1 MNEKLFDYIAVC
13 PTAFHTCAHSADML
27 RESGYTELCEAQRW
41 EIVPGGKYFVT
52 RNGSSLI
59 AFRVPAGEIAGFM
72 MTAAHGDSPAFKI
85 KENAELPDGNYL
97 RLSVEKYGGMLCAPW
112 LDRPLSVAG
121 RVLVSEG
128 DKLSV
133 KLVDLKDP
141 CAIIPNVAKTAIDE
155 KTEVKA
161 LEAGADEYIF
171 SPCDP
176 AIVKKRVHNLVE
188 KYILEREKIRAQ
200 LEKEQEMG
208 RAKEL
213 FLARM
218 SHELRTPINGILGIS
233 QLAHYKDA
241 EVREDFKKIRYQ
253 AEYLW
258 ELVNDVLDMAAIDNG
273 KMTIRHVAFS
283 LNEVV
288 SEVSGLFY
296 SQCRMKRI
304 YFYFR
309 VDNVTHE
316 YLIGDAIR
324 VKQVL
329 VNLLSNSFKFTEKG
343 GTIEVCMSELDVD
356 DSRTVL
362 HITVR
367 DTGCGISDKALEKI
381 WEPFEQEQHENGK
394 YYGGSGLGLPI
405 IKSIVEQMH
414 GTIDV
419 ASEYNVGSK
428 FIVDIPFEI
437 GKSIV
442 REKRKFRSLKVFL
455 VNNDE
460 IALHYMMSTLTR
472 LGIRYDSSTDGKEII
487 RILKEAYERGEG
499 YDICFVN
506 WQMLGGYGKKLVR
519 EMREIFDRDT
529 LKIVTSSYD
538 TEDYE
543 EEMRGA
549 GVDYILKKPVLQS
562 QVYSLISEICSVPE
576 AEKNKTED
584 YDFTGKRALLAEDNA
599 VNAEV
604 FQGFLK
610 AVNAE
615 VECADNGEAALSR
628 YQNMP
633 DYYYDMIFMDLNMPI
648 MDGYEAAKSIRGS
661 KKPDASDIPI
671 LAVTANAMAKDI
683 VKVHEAGM
691 NERIT
696 KPVQREL
703 LYQTMEKYI
712 L

>member
-1 MNEKLFDYIAVC
+1 MNRQLTMLIVDDMEVERISFAEIFKDEYQILEAENGKQAMEQLEQQKVHIVLLDLCMPVMDGFEVIREMKQQDKY
-13 PTAFHTCAHSADML
+13 AD
-27 RESGYTELCEAQRW
+27 
-41 EIVPGGKYFVT
+41 
-52 RNGSSLI
+52 
-59 AFRVPAGEIAGFM
+59 
-72 MTAAHGDSPAFKI
+72 
-85 KENAELPDGNYL
+85 
-97 RLSVEKYGGMLCAPW
+97 
-112 LDRPLSVAG
+112 
-121 RVLVSEG
+121 
-128 DKLSV
+128 
-133 KLVDLKDP
+133 
-141 CAIIPNVAKTAIDE
+141 IPIVAKTAIDE

-200 LEKEQEMG
+200 LEKEHEMG

-258 ELVNDVLDMAAIDNG
+258 ELVNDVLEMAAIDNG

-506 WQMLGGYGKKLVR
+506 WQMPGGYGKKLVR

-576 AEKNKTED
+576 D
-584 YDFTGKRALLAEDNA
+584 YDFSGKRALLAEDNA

>member
-1 MNEKLFDYIAVC
+1 MNRQLTMLIVD
-13 PTAFHTCAHSADML
+13 DMEVERISFAEIFKEEYQIL
-27 RESGYTELCEAQRW
+27 EAENGKQAMEQLEQQKVHIVLLDLCMPVMDGFEVIREMKRQ
-41 EIVPGGKYFVT
+41 
-52 RNGSSLI
+52 
-59 AFRVPAGEIAGFM
+59 
-72 MTAAHGDSPAFKI
+72 
-85 KENAELPDGNYL
+85 
-97 RLSVEKYGGMLCAPW
+97 EKYA
-112 LDRPLSVAG
+112 D
-121 RVLVSEG
+121 
-128 DKLSV
+128 
-133 KLVDLKDP
+133 
-141 CAIIPNVAKTAIDE
+141 IPIVAKTAIDE
-155 KTEVKA
+155 KTEVQA

-176 AIVKKRVHNLVE
+176 AIVKKRVRNLVE

-200 LEKEQEMG
+200 LEREQEMG
-208 RAKEL
+208 KAKEL

-218 SHELRTPINGILGIS
+218 SHELRTPINGILGIT

-241 EVREDFKKIRYQ
+241 EVQEDFKKIRYQ
-253 AEYLW
+253 AEYLR
-258 ELVNDVLDMAAIDNG
+258 ELVNDVLDMASIDNG

-304 YFYFR
+304 HFYFR

-316 YLIGDAIR
+316 YLMGDEVR

-343 GTIEVCMSELDVD
+343 GTIEVRMSEQDVD

-367 DTGCGISDKALEKI
+367 DTGCGISDKSLDKI
-381 WEPFEQEQHENGK
+381 WQPFEQEQHENGK

-405 IKSIVEQMH
+405 TKSIVEQMH
-414 GTIDV
+414 GTINV

-437 GKSIV
+437 GKSVV

-499 YDICFVN
+499 YDICFVY
-506 WQMLGGYGKKLVR
+506 WQMPGGYGKKLVR
-519 EMREIFDRDT
+519 EMRKIFDRDT

-538 TEDYE
+538 TEDCE

-549 GVDYILKKPVLQS
+549 GADYILKKPVLQS
-562 QVYSLISEICSVPE
+562 QVYSMISEICSVPE

-584 YDFTGKRALLAEDNA
+584 YDFSGKRALLAEDNA

-610 AVNAE
+610 AVHAE
-615 VECADNGEAALSR
+615 VECVDNGEAALSS

>member
-1 MNEKLFDYIAVC
+1 MNRQLTMLIVDDMEVERISFAEIFKDEYQILEAENGKQAMEQLEQQKVHIVLLDLCMPVMDGFEVIREMKQQDKY
-13 PTAFHTCAHSADML
+13 AD
-27 RESGYTELCEAQRW
+27 
-41 EIVPGGKYFVT
+41 
-52 RNGSSLI
+52 
-59 AFRVPAGEIAGFM
+59 
-72 MTAAHGDSPAFKI
+72 
-85 KENAELPDGNYL
+85 
-97 RLSVEKYGGMLCAPW
+97 
-112 LDRPLSVAG
+112 
-121 RVLVSEG
+121 
-128 DKLSV
+128 
-133 KLVDLKDP
+133 
-141 CAIIPNVAKTAIDE
+141 IPIVAKTAIDE

-288 SEVSGLFY
+288 SEVSSLFY

-405 IKSIVEQMH
+405 TKSIVEQMH

-506 WQMLGGYGKKLVR
+506 WQMPGGFGKKLVR

-529 LKIVTSSYD
+529 LKIVTSSYE

-562 QVYSLISEICSVPE
+562 QVYSMISEICSVPE

-584 YDFTGKRALLAEDNA
+584 YDFSGKRALLAEDN
-599 VNAEV
+599 
-604 FQGFLK
+604 

>member
-1 MNEKLFDYIAVC
+1 MNRQLTMLIVDDMEVERISFAEIFKDEYQILEAENGKQAMEQLEQQKVHIVLLDLCMPVMDGFEVIREMKQQDKY
-13 PTAFHTCAHSADML
+13 AD
-27 RESGYTELCEAQRW
+27 
-41 EIVPGGKYFVT
+41 
-52 RNGSSLI
+52 
-59 AFRVPAGEIAGFM
+59 
-72 MTAAHGDSPAFKI
+72 
-85 KENAELPDGNYL
+85 
-97 RLSVEKYGGMLCAPW
+97 
-112 LDRPLSVAG
+112 
-121 RVLVSEG
+121 
-128 DKLSV
+128 
-133 KLVDLKDP
+133 
-141 CAIIPNVAKTAIDE
+141 IPIVAKTAIDE

-405 IKSIVEQMH
+405 TKSIVEQMH

-506 WQMLGGYGKKLVR
+506 WQMPGEYGKKLVR

-584 YDFTGKRALLAEDNA
+584 YDFTGKRALLAEDN
-599 VNAEV
+599 
-604 FQGFLK
+604 

>member
-1 MNEKLFDYIAVC
+1 MNRQLTMLIVDDMEVERISFAEIFKDEYQILEAENGKQAMEQLEQQKVHIVLLDLCMPVMDGFEVIREMKQQDKY
-13 PTAFHTCAHSADML
+13 AD
-27 RESGYTELCEAQRW
+27 
-41 EIVPGGKYFVT
+41 
-52 RNGSSLI
+52 
-59 AFRVPAGEIAGFM
+59 
-72 MTAAHGDSPAFKI
+72 
-85 KENAELPDGNYL
+85 
-97 RLSVEKYGGMLCAPW
+97 
-112 LDRPLSVAG
+112 
-121 RVLVSEG
+121 
-128 DKLSV
+128 
-133 KLVDLKDP
+133 
-141 CAIIPNVAKTAIDE
+141 IPIVAKTAIDE

-506 WQMLGGYGKKLVR
+506 WQMPGGYGKKLVR

-633 DYYYDMIFMDLNMPI
+633 DYYYDMIFMD
-648 MDGYEAAKSIRGS
+648 AAKGQYINWLPDVMRLMKNGGGLISDNVLQEGDIIESHYLVERRNRTIYKRMREYLYELKHNPSLITSI
-661 KKPDASDIPI
+661 IP
-671 LAVTANAMAKDI
+671 LGDGVTVS
-683 VKVHEAGM
+683 VKQE
-691 NERIT
+691 
-696 KPVQREL
+696 
-703 LYQTMEKYI
+703 
-712 L
+712 

>member
-1 MNEKLFDYIAVC
+1 MNRQLTMLIVDDMEVERISFAEIFKDEYQILEAENGKQAMEQLEQQKVHIVLLDLCMPVMDGFEVIREMKQQDKY
-13 PTAFHTCAHSADML
+13 AD
-27 RESGYTELCEAQRW
+27 
-41 EIVPGGKYFVT
+41 
-52 RNGSSLI
+52 
-59 AFRVPAGEIAGFM
+59 
-72 MTAAHGDSPAFKI
+72 
-85 KENAELPDGNYL
+85 
-97 RLSVEKYGGMLCAPW
+97 
-112 LDRPLSVAG
+112 
-121 RVLVSEG
+121 
-128 DKLSV
+128 
-133 KLVDLKDP
+133 
-141 CAIIPNVAKTAIDE
+141 IPIVAKTAIDE

-405 IKSIVEQMH
+405 TKSIVEQMH

-472 LGIRYDSSTDGKEII
+472 LWIRYDSSTDGKEII

-506 WQMLGGYGKKLVR
+506 WQMPGGYGKKLVR

-562 QVYSLISEICSVPE
+562 QVYSMISERSAVCRRQRKI
-576 AEKNKTED
+576 
-584 YDFTGKRALLAEDNA
+584 KR
-599 VNAEV
+599 
-604 FQGFLK
+604 
-610 AVNAE
+610 
-615 VECADNGEAALSR
+615 R
-628 YQNMP
+628 T
-633 DYYYDMIFMDLNMPI
+633 MIFPESVHCWQRI
-648 MDGYEAAKSIRGS
+648 MQS
-661 KKPDASDIPI
+661 
-671 LAVTANAMAKDI
+671 T
-683 VKVHEAGM
+683 
-691 NERIT
+691 
-696 KPVQREL
+696 QRSFRDF
-703 LYQTMEKYI
+703 
-712 L
+712 

>member
-1 MNEKLFDYIAVC
+1 MNRQLTMLIVD
-13 PTAFHTCAHSADML
+13 DMEVERISFAEIFKEEYQIL
-27 RESGYTELCEAQRW
+27 EAENGKQAMEQLEQQKVHIVLLDLCMPVMDGFEVIREMKRQ
-41 EIVPGGKYFVT
+41 
-52 RNGSSLI
+52 
-59 AFRVPAGEIAGFM
+59 
-72 MTAAHGDSPAFKI
+72 
-85 KENAELPDGNYL
+85 
-97 RLSVEKYGGMLCAPW
+97 EKYA
-112 LDRPLSVAG
+112 D
-121 RVLVSEG
+121 
-128 DKLSV
+128 
-133 KLVDLKDP
+133 
-141 CAIIPNVAKTAIDE
+141 IPIVAKTAIDE
-155 KTEVKA
+155 KTEVQA

-176 AIVKKRVHNLVE
+176 AIVKKRVRNLVE

-200 LEKEQEMG
+200 LEREQEMG
-208 RAKEL
+208 KAKEL

-218 SHELRTPINGILGIS
+218 SHELRTPINGILGIT

-241 EVREDFKKIRYQ
+241 EVQEDFKKIRYQ
-253 AEYLW
+253 AEYLR
-258 ELVNDVLDMAAIDNG
+258 ELVNDVLDMASIDNE

-283 LNEVV
+283 LNDVV

-296 SQCRMKRI
+296 SQCRLKRI
-304 YFYFR
+304 HFYFR

-316 YLIGDAIR
+316 YLMGDEVR

-343 GTIEVCMSELDVD
+343 GTIEVRMSEQDVD

-367 DTGCGISDKALEKI
+367 DTGCGISDKSLDKI
-381 WEPFEQEQHENGK
+381 WQPFEQEQHENGK

-405 IKSIVEQMH
+405 TKSIVEQMH
-414 GTIDV
+414 GTINV

-437 GKSIV
+437 GKSVV

-499 YDICFVN
+499 YDICFVY
-506 WQMLGGYGKKLVR
+506 WQMQGGYGKKLVR
-519 EMREIFDRDT
+519 EMRKIFDRDT

-549 GVDYILKKPVLQS
+549 GADYILKKPVLQS
-562 QVYSLISEICSVPE
+562 QVYSMISEICSVPE
-576 AEKNKTED
+576 AEKNKTEN
-584 YDFTGKRALLAEDNA
+584 YDFSGKRALLAEDNA

-610 AVNAE
+610 AVHAE
-615 VECADNGEAALSR
+615 VECVDNGEAALSS

-648 MDGYEAAKSIRGS
+648 MDGYEAAKSIRDS

>member
-1 MNEKLFDYIAVC
+1 MNRQLTMLIVDDMEVERISFAEIFKDEYQILEAENGKQAMEQLEQQKVHIVLLDLCMPVMDGFEVIREMKQQDKY
-13 PTAFHTCAHSADML
+13 AD
-27 RESGYTELCEAQRW
+27 
-41 EIVPGGKYFVT
+41 
-52 RNGSSLI
+52 
-59 AFRVPAGEIAGFM
+59 
-72 MTAAHGDSPAFKI
+72 
-85 KENAELPDGNYL
+85 
-97 RLSVEKYGGMLCAPW
+97 
-112 LDRPLSVAG
+112 
-121 RVLVSEG
+121 
-128 DKLSV
+128 
-133 KLVDLKDP
+133 
-141 CAIIPNVAKTAIDE
+141 IPIVAKTAIDE

-506 WQMLGGYGKKLVR
+506 WQMPGGYGKKLVR

-615 VECADNGEAALSR
+615 VECADNGAFYALACIGRCRSR
-628 YQNMP
+628 S
-633 DYYYDMIFMDLNMPI
+633 LCL
-648 MDGYEAAKSIRGS
+648 RC
-661 KKPDASDIPI
+661 
-671 LAVTANAMAKDI
+671 
-683 VKVHEAGM
+683 
-691 NERIT
+691 
-696 KPVQREL
+696 
-703 LYQTMEKYI
+703 
-712 L
+712 

>member
-1 MNEKLFDYIAVC
+1 MNRQLTMLIVDDMEVERISFAEIFKDEYQILEAENGKQAMEQLEQQKVHIVLLDLCMPVMDGFEVIREMKQQDKY
-13 PTAFHTCAHSADML
+13 AD
-27 RESGYTELCEAQRW
+27 
-41 EIVPGGKYFVT
+41 
-52 RNGSSLI
+52 
-59 AFRVPAGEIAGFM
+59 
-72 MTAAHGDSPAFKI
+72 
-85 KENAELPDGNYL
+85 
-97 RLSVEKYGGMLCAPW
+97 
-112 LDRPLSVAG
+112 
-121 RVLVSEG
+121 
-128 DKLSV
+128 
-133 KLVDLKDP
+133 
-141 CAIIPNVAKTAIDE
+141 IPIVAKTAIDE

-405 IKSIVEQMH
+405 TKSIVEQMH

-442 REKRKFRSLKVFL
+442 REKRTFRSLKLFL
-455 VNNDE
+455 VNNDA
-460 IALHYMMSTLTR
+460 IALPYMTR

-506 WQMLGGYGKKLVR
+506 WQMPGEYGKKLVR

>member
-1 MNEKLFDYIAVC
+1 MNRQLTMLIVD
-13 PTAFHTCAHSADML
+13 DMEVERISFAEIFKEEYQIL
-27 RESGYTELCEAQRW
+27 EAENGKQAMEQLEQQKVHIVLLDLCMPVMDGFEVIREMKRQ
-41 EIVPGGKYFVT
+41 
-52 RNGSSLI
+52 
-59 AFRVPAGEIAGFM
+59 
-72 MTAAHGDSPAFKI
+72 
-85 KENAELPDGNYL
+85 
-97 RLSVEKYGGMLCAPW
+97 EKYA
-112 LDRPLSVAG
+112 D
-121 RVLVSEG
+121 
-128 DKLSV
+128 
-133 KLVDLKDP
+133 
-141 CAIIPNVAKTAIDE
+141 IPIVAKTAIDE
-155 KTEVKA
+155 KTEVQA

-176 AIVKKRVHNLVE
+176 AIVKKRVRNLVE

-200 LEKEQEMG
+200 LEREQEMG
-208 RAKEL
+208 KAKEL

-218 SHELRTPINGILGIS
+218 SHELRTPINGILGIT

-241 EVREDFKKIRYQ
+241 EVQEDFKKIRYQ
-253 AEYLW
+253 AEYLR
-258 ELVNDVLDMAAIDNG
+258 ELVNDVLDMASIDNG

-283 LNEVV
+283 LNDVV

-296 SQCRMKRI
+296 SQCRLKRI
-304 YFYFR
+304 HFYFR

-316 YLIGDAIR
+316 YLMGDEVR

-343 GTIEVCMSELDVD
+343 GTIEVRMSEQDVD

-405 IKSIVEQMH
+405 TKSIVEQMH
-414 GTIDV
+414 GTINV

-437 GKSIV
+437 GKSVV

-499 YDICFVN
+499 YDICFVY
-506 WQMLGGYGKKLVR
+506 WQMPGGYGKKLVR
-519 EMREIFDRDT
+519 EMRKIFDRDT

-549 GVDYILKKPVLQS
+549 GADYILKKPVLQS
-562 QVYSLISEICSVPE
+562 QVYSMISEICSVPE

-584 YDFTGKRALLAEDNA
+584 YDFSGKRALLAEDNA

-610 AVNAE
+610 AVHAE
-615 VECADNGEAALSR
+615 VECVDNGEAALSR

>member
-1 MNEKLFDYIAVC
+1 MNRQLTMLIVD
-13 PTAFHTCAHSADML
+13 DMEVERISFAEIFKDEYQIL
-27 RESGYTELCEAQRW
+27 EAENGKQAMEQLEQQKVHIVLLDLCMPVMDGFEVIREMKRQ
-41 EIVPGGKYFVT
+41 
-52 RNGSSLI
+52 
-59 AFRVPAGEIAGFM
+59 
-72 MTAAHGDSPAFKI
+72 
-85 KENAELPDGNYL
+85 
-97 RLSVEKYGGMLCAPW
+97 EKYA
-112 LDRPLSVAG
+112 D
-121 RVLVSEG
+121 
-128 DKLSV
+128 
-133 KLVDLKDP
+133 
-141 CAIIPNVAKTAIDE
+141 IPIVAKTAIDE
-155 KTEVKA
+155 KTEVQA

-176 AIVKKRVHNLVE
+176 AIVKKRVRNLVE

-218 SHELRTPINGILGIS
+218 SHELRTPINGILGIT

-241 EVREDFKKIRYQ
+241 EVQEDFKKIRYQ
-253 AEYLW
+253 AEYLR

-288 SEVSGLFY
+288 SEVSSLFY

-316 YLIGDAIR
+316 YLMGDAIR

-343 GTIEVCMSELDVD
+343 GTIEVCMSEMDVD

-405 IKSIVEQMH
+405 TKSIVEQMH

-419 ASEYNVGSK
+419 VSEYNVGSK

-437 GKSIV
+437 GKSVV

-499 YDICFVN
+499 YDICFVY
-506 WQMLGGYGKKLVR
+506 WQMPVGYGKKLVR
-519 EMREIFDRDT
+519 EMRKIFDRDT

-549 GVDYILKKPVLQS
+549 GADYILKKPVLQS
-562 QVYSLISEICSVPE
+562 QVYSMISEICSVPE
-576 AEKNKTED
+576 TEKNKTAD
-584 YDFTGKRALLAEDNA
+584 YDFSGKRALLAEDNA

-610 AVNAE
+610 AVHAE
-615 VECADNGEAALSR
+615 VECVDNGEAALSR

>member
-1 MNEKLFDYIAVC
+1 MNRQLTMLIVD
-13 PTAFHTCAHSADML
+13 DMEVERISFAEIFKEEYQIL
-27 RESGYTELCEAQRW
+27 EAENGKQAMEQLEQQKVHIVLLDLCMPVMDGFEVIREMKRQ
-41 EIVPGGKYFVT
+41 
-52 RNGSSLI
+52 
-59 AFRVPAGEIAGFM
+59 
-72 MTAAHGDSPAFKI
+72 
-85 KENAELPDGNYL
+85 
-97 RLSVEKYGGMLCAPW
+97 EKYA
-112 LDRPLSVAG
+112 D
-121 RVLVSEG
+121 
-128 DKLSV
+128 
-133 KLVDLKDP
+133 
-141 CAIIPNVAKTAIDE
+141 IPIVAKTAIDE
-155 KTEVKA
+155 KTEVQA

-176 AIVKKRVHNLVE
+176 AIVKKRVRNLVE

-200 LEKEQEMG
+200 LEREQEMG
-208 RAKEL
+208 KAKEL

-241 EVREDFKKIRYQ
+241 EVQEDFKKIRYQ
-253 AEYLW
+253 AEYLR

-283 LNEVV
+283 LNDVV

-304 YFYFR
+304 HFYFR

-316 YLIGDAIR
+316 YLMGDEVR

-343 GTIEVCMSELDVD
+343 GTIEVRMSEQDVD

-367 DTGCGISDKALEKI
+367 DTGCGISDKSLDKI
-381 WEPFEQEQHENGK
+381 WQPFEQEQHENGK

-405 IKSIVEQMH
+405 TKSIVEQMH
-414 GTIDV
+414 GTINV

-437 GKSIV
+437 GKSVV

-499 YDICFVN
+499 YDICFVY
-506 WQMLGGYGKKLVR
+506 WQMPGGYGKKLVR
-519 EMREIFDRDT
+519 EMRKIFDRDT

-549 GVDYILKKPVLQS
+549 GADYILKKPVLQS
-562 QVYSLISEICSVPE
+562 QVYSMISEICSVPE

-584 YDFTGKRALLAEDNA
+584 YDFSGKRALLAEDNA

-610 AVNAE
+610 AVHAE
-615 VECADNGEAALSR
+615 VECVDNGEAALSR

-661 KKPDASDIPI
+661 EKPDASDIPI

>member
-1 MNEKLFDYIAVC
+1 MNRQLTMLIVDDMEVERISFAEIFKDEYQILEAENGKQAMEQLEQQKVHIVLLDLCMPVMDGFEVIREMKQQDKY
-13 PTAFHTCAHSADML
+13 AD
-27 RESGYTELCEAQRW
+27 
-41 EIVPGGKYFVT
+41 
-52 RNGSSLI
+52 
-59 AFRVPAGEIAGFM
+59 
-72 MTAAHGDSPAFKI
+72 
-85 KENAELPDGNYL
+85 
-97 RLSVEKYGGMLCAPW
+97 
-112 LDRPLSVAG
+112 
-121 RVLVSEG
+121 
-128 DKLSV
+128 
-133 KLVDLKDP
+133 
-141 CAIIPNVAKTAIDE
+141 IPIVAKTAIDE

-176 AIVKKRVHNLVE
+176 AIVKKRVRNLVE

-288 SEVSGLFY
+288 SEVSSLFY

-405 IKSIVEQMH
+405 TKSIVEQMH

-506 WQMLGGYGKKLVR
+506 WQMPGGFGKKLVR

-562 QVYSLISEICSVPE
+562 QVYSMISEICSVPE

-584 YDFTGKRALLAEDNA
+584 YDFSGKRALLAEDNA

-648 MDGYEAAKSIRGS
+648 MDGYEAAKSR
-661 KKPDASDIPI
+661 
-671 LAVTANAMAKDI
+671 T
-683 VKVHEAGM
+683 H
-691 NERIT
+691 RISRFWQSLQMRW
-696 KPVQREL
+696 QR
-703 LYQTMEKYI
+703 I
-712 L
+712 S

>member
-1 MNEKLFDYIAVC
+1 MNRQLTMLIVDDMEVERISFAEIFKDEYQILEAENGKQAMEQLEQQKVHIVLLDLCMPVMDGFEVIREMKQQDKY
-13 PTAFHTCAHSADML
+13 AD
-27 RESGYTELCEAQRW
+27 
-41 EIVPGGKYFVT
+41 
-52 RNGSSLI
+52 
-59 AFRVPAGEIAGFM
+59 
-72 MTAAHGDSPAFKI
+72 
-85 KENAELPDGNYL
+85 
-97 RLSVEKYGGMLCAPW
+97 
-112 LDRPLSVAG
+112 
-121 RVLVSEG
+121 
-128 DKLSV
+128 
-133 KLVDLKDP
+133 
-141 CAIIPNVAKTAIDE
+141 IPIVAKTAIDE

-288 SEVSGLFY
+288 SEVSSLFY

-405 IKSIVEQMH
+405 TKSIVEQMH

-506 WQMLGGYGKKLVR
+506 WQMPGGFGKKLVR

-562 QVYSLISEICSVPE
+562 QVYSMISEICSVPE

-584 YDFTGKRALLAEDNA
+584 YDFSGKRALLAEDN
-599 VNAEV
+599 
-604 FQGFLK
+604 

-628 YQNMP
+628 HQNMP

>member
-1 MNEKLFDYIAVC
+1 MNRQLTMLIVDDMEVERISFAEIFKDEYQILEAENGKQAMEQLEQQKVHIVLLDLCMPVMDGFEVIREMKQQDKY
-13 PTAFHTCAHSADML
+13 AD
-27 RESGYTELCEAQRW
+27 
-41 EIVPGGKYFVT
+41 
-52 RNGSSLI
+52 
-59 AFRVPAGEIAGFM
+59 
-72 MTAAHGDSPAFKI
+72 
-85 KENAELPDGNYL
+85 
-97 RLSVEKYGGMLCAPW
+97 
-112 LDRPLSVAG
+112 
-121 RVLVSEG
+121 
-128 DKLSV
+128 
-133 KLVDLKDP
+133 
-141 CAIIPNVAKTAIDE
+141 IPIVAKTAIDE

-506 WQMLGGYGKKLVR
+506 WQMPGGYGKKLVR

-633 DYYYDMIFMDLNMPI
+633 I

>member
-1 MNEKLFDYIAVC
+1 MNRQLTMLIVD
-13 PTAFHTCAHSADML
+13 DMEVERISFAEIFKEEYQIL
-27 RESGYTELCEAQRW
+27 EAENGKQAMEQLEQQKVHIVLLDLCMPVMDGFEVIREMKRQ
-41 EIVPGGKYFVT
+41 
-52 RNGSSLI
+52 
-59 AFRVPAGEIAGFM
+59 
-72 MTAAHGDSPAFKI
+72 
-85 KENAELPDGNYL
+85 
-97 RLSVEKYGGMLCAPW
+97 EKYA
-112 LDRPLSVAG
+112 D
-121 RVLVSEG
+121 
-128 DKLSV
+128 
-133 KLVDLKDP
+133 
-141 CAIIPNVAKTAIDE
+141 IPIVVKTAIDE
-155 KTEVKA
+155 KTEVQA

-176 AIVKKRVHNLVE
+176 AIVKKRVRNLVE

-200 LEKEQEMG
+200 LEREQEMG
-208 RAKEL
+208 KAKEL

-218 SHELRTPINGILGIS
+218 SHELRTPINGILGIT

-241 EVREDFKKIRYQ
+241 EVQEDFKKIRYQ
-253 AEYLW
+253 AEYLR
-258 ELVNDVLDMAAIDNG
+258 ELVNDVLDMASIDNG

-283 LNEVV
+283 LNDVV

-296 SQCRMKRI
+296 SQCRLKRI
-304 YFYFR
+304 HFYFR

-316 YLIGDAIR
+316 YLMGDEVR

-343 GTIEVCMSELDVD
+343 GTIEVHMSEQDVD

-367 DTGCGISDKALEKI
+367 DTGCGISDKFLDKI
-381 WEPFEQEQHENGK
+381 WQPFEQEQHENGK
-394 YYGGSGLGLPI
+394 YYVGSGLGLPI
-405 IKSIVEQMH
+405 TKSIVEQMH
-414 GTIDV
+414 GTINV

-437 GKSIV
+437 GKSVV

-472 LGIRYDSSTDGKEII
+472 LGIRYDSSTDGKDII

-499 YDICFVN
+499 YDICFVY
-506 WQMLGGYGKKLVR
+506 WQMPGEYGKKLVR
-519 EMREIFDRDT
+519 EMRKIFDRDT

-538 TEDYE
+538 TEDCE

-549 GVDYILKKPVLQS
+549 GADYILKKPVLQS
-562 QVYSLISEICSVPE
+562 QVYSMISEICSVPE

-584 YDFTGKRALLAEDNA
+584 YDFSGKRALLAEDNA

-615 VECADNGEAALSR
+615 VECVDNGEAALSH

-648 MDGYEAAKSIRGS
+648 MDGCEAAKNIRNS

-671 LAVTANAMAKDI
+671 LAVTADALPKNI

>member
-1 MNEKLFDYIAVC
+1 MNRQLTMLIVD
-13 PTAFHTCAHSADML
+13 DMEVERISFAEIFKEEYQIL
-27 RESGYTELCEAQRW
+27 EAENGKQAMEQLEQQKVHIVLLDLCMPVMDGFEVIREMKRQ
-41 EIVPGGKYFVT
+41 
-52 RNGSSLI
+52 
-59 AFRVPAGEIAGFM
+59 
-72 MTAAHGDSPAFKI
+72 
-85 KENAELPDGNYL
+85 
-97 RLSVEKYGGMLCAPW
+97 EKYA
-112 LDRPLSVAG
+112 D
-121 RVLVSEG
+121 
-128 DKLSV
+128 
-133 KLVDLKDP
+133 
-141 CAIIPNVAKTAIDE
+141 IPIVAKTAIDE
-155 KTEVKA
+155 KTEVQA

-176 AIVKKRVHNLVE
+176 AIVKKRVRNLVE

-200 LEKEQEMG
+200 LEREQEMG
-208 RAKEL
+208 KAKEL

-218 SHELRTPINGILGIS
+218 SHELRTPINGILGIT

-241 EVREDFKKIRYQ
+241 EVQEDFKKIRYQ
-253 AEYLW
+253 AEYLR
-258 ELVNDVLDMAAIDNG
+258 ELVNDVLDMASIDNG

-288 SEVSGLFY
+288 SEVSSLFY
-296 SQCRMKRI
+296 SQCRLKRI
-304 YFYFR
+304 HFYFR

-316 YLIGDAIR
+316 YLMGDEVR

-343 GTIEVCMSELDVD
+343 GTIEVRMSEQDVD

-367 DTGCGISDKALEKI
+367 DTGCGISDKSLDKI
-381 WEPFEQEQHENGK
+381 WQPFEQEQHENGK

-405 IKSIVEQMH
+405 TKSIVEQMH
-414 GTIDV
+414 GTINV

-437 GKSIV
+437 GKSVV

-499 YDICFVN
+499 YDICFVY
-506 WQMLGGYGKKLVR
+506 WQMPGGYGKKLVR
-519 EMREIFDRDT
+519 EMRKIFDRDT

-549 GVDYILKKPVLQS
+549 GADYILKKPVLQS
-562 QVYSLISEICSVPE
+562 QVYSMISEICSVPE

-584 YDFTGKRALLAEDNA
+584 YDFSGKRALLAEDNA

-610 AVNAE
+610 AVHAE
-615 VECADNGEAALSR
+615 VECVDNGEAALSS

-633 DYYYDMIFMDLNMPI
+633 DYYYDMIFIDLNMPI

-671 LAVTANAMAKDI
+671 LAVTANAMARDI

>member
-1 MNEKLFDYIAVC
+1 MNRQLTMLIVD
-13 PTAFHTCAHSADML
+13 DMEVERISFAEIFKEEYQIL
-27 RESGYTELCEAQRW
+27 EAENGKQAMEQLEQQKVHIVLLDLCMPVMDGFEVIREMKRQ
-41 EIVPGGKYFVT
+41 
-52 RNGSSLI
+52 
-59 AFRVPAGEIAGFM
+59 
-72 MTAAHGDSPAFKI
+72 
-85 KENAELPDGNYL
+85 
-97 RLSVEKYGGMLCAPW
+97 EKYA
-112 LDRPLSVAG
+112 D
-121 RVLVSEG
+121 
-128 DKLSV
+128 
-133 KLVDLKDP
+133 
-141 CAIIPNVAKTAIDE
+141 IPIVVKTAIDE
-155 KTEVKA
+155 KTEVQA

-176 AIVKKRVHNLVE
+176 AIVKKRVRNLVE

-200 LEKEQEMG
+200 LEREQEMG
-208 RAKEL
+208 KAKEL

-218 SHELRTPINGILGIS
+218 SHELRTPINGILGIT

-241 EVREDFKKIRYQ
+241 EVQEDFKKIRYQ
-253 AEYLW
+253 AEYLR
-258 ELVNDVLDMAAIDNG
+258 ELVNDVLDMASIDNG

-283 LNEVV
+283 LNDVV

-296 SQCRMKRI
+296 SQCRLKRI
-304 YFYFR
+304 HFYFR

-316 YLIGDAIR
+316 YLMGDEVR

-343 GTIEVCMSELDVD
+343 GTIEVRMSEQDVD

-367 DTGCGISDKALEKI
+367 DTGCGISDKSLDKI
-381 WEPFEQEQHENGK
+381 WQPFEQEQHENGK

-405 IKSIVEQMH
+405 TKSIVEQMH
-414 GTIDV
+414 GTINV

-437 GKSIV
+437 GKSVV

-499 YDICFVN
+499 YDICFVY
-506 WQMLGGYGKKLVR
+506 WQMPGGYGKKLVR
-519 EMREIFDRDT
+519 EMRKIFDRDT

-538 TEDYE
+538 TEDCE

-549 GVDYILKKPVLQS
+549 GADYILKKPVLQS
-562 QVYSLISEICSVPE
+562 QVYSMISEICSVPE

-584 YDFTGKRALLAEDNA
+584 YDFSGKRALLAEDNA

-610 AVNAE
+610 AVHAE
-615 VECADNGEAALSR
+615 VECVDNGEAALSS

>member
-1 MNEKLFDYIAVC
+1 MNRQLTMLIVDDMEVERISFAEIFKDEYQILEAENGKQAMEQLEQQKVHIVLLDLCMPVMDGFEVIREMKQQDKY
-13 PTAFHTCAHSADML
+13 AD
-27 RESGYTELCEAQRW
+27 
-41 EIVPGGKYFVT
+41 
-52 RNGSSLI
+52 
-59 AFRVPAGEIAGFM
+59 
-72 MTAAHGDSPAFKI
+72 
-85 KENAELPDGNYL
+85 
-97 RLSVEKYGGMLCAPW
+97 
-112 LDRPLSVAG
+112 
-121 RVLVSEG
+121 
-128 DKLSV
+128 
-133 KLVDLKDP
+133 
-141 CAIIPNVAKTAIDE
+141 IPIVAKTAIDE

-506 WQMLGGYGKKLVR
+506 WQMPGEYGKKLVR

-576 AEKNKTED
+576 TEKNKTED
-584 YDFTGKRALLAEDNA
+584 CHERSIALPADPQKRQEVSFAAGREGK
-599 VNAEV
+599 
-604 FQGFLK
+604 
-610 AVNAE
+610 
-615 VECADNGEAALSR
+615 
-628 YQNMP
+628 
-633 DYYYDMIFMDLNMPI
+633 
-648 MDGYEAAKSIRGS
+648 
-661 KKPDASDIPI
+661 
-671 LAVTANAMAKDI
+671 
-683 VKVHEAGM
+683 AG
-691 NERIT
+691 R
-696 KPVQREL
+696 R
-703 LYQTMEKYI
+703 
-712 L
+712 

>member
-1 MNEKLFDYIAVC
+1 MNRQLTMLIVDDMEVERISFAEIFKDEYQILEAENGKQAMEQLEQQKVHIVLLDLCMPVMDGFEVIREMKQQDKY
-13 PTAFHTCAHSADML
+13 AD
-27 RESGYTELCEAQRW
+27 
-41 EIVPGGKYFVT
+41 
-52 RNGSSLI
+52 
-59 AFRVPAGEIAGFM
+59 
-72 MTAAHGDSPAFKI
+72 
-85 KENAELPDGNYL
+85 
-97 RLSVEKYGGMLCAPW
+97 
-112 LDRPLSVAG
+112 
-121 RVLVSEG
+121 
-128 DKLSV
+128 
-133 KLVDLKDP
+133 
-141 CAIIPNVAKTAIDE
+141 IPIVAKTAIDE

-506 WQMLGGYGKKLVR
+506 WQMPGGYGKKLVR

-584 YDFTGKRALLAEDNA
+584 YDFSGKRALLAEDNA

-703 LYQTMEKYI
+703 LYQTMEKFCKKGQEHI
-712 L
+712 ACSCFLCNRKCLKREKLCLTTNPFL

>member
-1 MNEKLFDYIAVC
+1 MERISFAEIFKEEYQILEAENGKQAMEQLEQQKVHIVLLDLCMPVMDGFEVI
-13 PTAFHTCAHSADML
+13 
-27 RESGYTELCEAQRW
+27 REMKRQ
-41 EIVPGGKYFVT
+41 
-52 RNGSSLI
+52 
-59 AFRVPAGEIAGFM
+59 
-72 MTAAHGDSPAFKI
+72 
-85 KENAELPDGNYL
+85 
-97 RLSVEKYGGMLCAPW
+97 EKYA
-112 LDRPLSVAG
+112 D
-121 RVLVSEG
+121 
-128 DKLSV
+128 
-133 KLVDLKDP
+133 
-141 CAIIPNVAKTAIDE
+141 IPIVAKTAIDE
-155 KTEVKA
+155 KTEVQA

-176 AIVKKRVHNLVE
+176 AIVKKRVRNLVE

-200 LEKEQEMG
+200 LEREQEMG
-208 RAKEL
+208 KAKEL

-218 SHELRTPINGILGIS
+218 SHELRTPINGILGIT

-241 EVREDFKKIRYQ
+241 EVQEDFKKIRYQ
-253 AEYLW
+253 AEYLR
-258 ELVNDVLDMAAIDNG
+258 ELVNDVLDMASIDNG

-304 YFYFR
+304 HFYFR

-316 YLIGDAIR
+316 YLMGDEVR

-343 GTIEVCMSELDVD
+343 GTIEVRMSEQDVD

-367 DTGCGISDKALEKI
+367 DTGCGISDKSLDKI
-381 WEPFEQEQHENGK
+381 WQPFEQEQHENGK

-405 IKSIVEQMH
+405 TKSIVEQMH
-414 GTIDV
+414 GTINV

-437 GKSIV
+437 GKSVV

-499 YDICFVN
+499 YDICFVY
-506 WQMLGGYGKKLVR
+506 WQMPGGYGKKLVR
-519 EMREIFDRDT
+519 EMRKIFDRDT

-538 TEDYE
+538 TEDCE

-549 GVDYILKKPVLQS
+549 GADYILKKPVLQS
-562 QVYSLISEICSVPE
+562 QVYSMISEICSVPE

-584 YDFTGKRALLAEDNA
+584 YDFSGKRALLAEDNA

-610 AVNAE
+610 AVHAE
-615 VECADNGEAALSR
+615 VECVDNGEAALSS

>member
-1 MNEKLFDYIAVC
+1 MNRQLTMLIVD
-13 PTAFHTCAHSADML
+13 DMEVERISFAEIFKDEYQIL
-27 RESGYTELCEAQRW
+27 EAENGKQAMEQLEQQKVHIVLLDLCMP
-41 EIVPGGKYFVT
+41 VMD
-52 RNGSSLI
+52 
-59 AFRVPAGEIAGFM
+59 GFEVIHEM
-72 MTAAHGDSPAFKI
+72 KQQ
-85 KENAELPDGNYL
+85 
-97 RLSVEKYGGMLCAPW
+97 EKYA
-112 LDRPLSVAG
+112 D
-121 RVLVSEG
+121 
-128 DKLSV
+128 
-133 KLVDLKDP
+133 
-141 CAIIPNVAKTAIDE
+141 IPIVAKTAIDE
-155 KTEVKA
+155 KTEVQA

-176 AIVKKRVHNLVE
+176 AIVKKRVRNLVE

-200 LEKEQEMG
+200 LEREQEMG
-208 RAKEL
+208 KAKEL

-218 SHELRTPINGILGIS
+218 SHELRTPINGILGIT

-273 KMTIRHVAFS
+273 KMTIRHVPFS

-316 YLIGDAIR
+316 YLVGDAIR

-394 YYGGSGLGLPI
+394 DYGGSGLGLPI
-405 IKSIVEQMH
+405 TKSIVEQMH
-414 GTIDV
+414 GTINV

-437 GKSIV
+437 RKSIV

-499 YDICFVN
+499 YDICFVC
-506 WQMLGGYGKKLVR
+506 WQMPGGFGKKLVR

-562 QVYSLISEICSVPE
+562 QVYSMISEICSVPE

-584 YDFTGKRALLAEDNA
+584 YDFSGKRALLAEDNA

-610 AVNAE
+610 AVHVE
-615 VECADNGEAALSR
+615 VECVDNGEAALSR

-661 KKPDASDIPI
+661 EKPDASDIPI

>member
-1 MNEKLFDYIAVC
+1 MNRQLTMLIVDDMEVERISFAEIFKDEYQILEAENGKQAMEQLEQQKVHIVLLDLCMPVMDGFEVIREMKQQDKY
-13 PTAFHTCAHSADML
+13 AD
-27 RESGYTELCEAQRW
+27 
-41 EIVPGGKYFVT
+41 
-52 RNGSSLI
+52 
-59 AFRVPAGEIAGFM
+59 
-72 MTAAHGDSPAFKI
+72 
-85 KENAELPDGNYL
+85 
-97 RLSVEKYGGMLCAPW
+97 
-112 LDRPLSVAG
+112 
-121 RVLVSEG
+121 
-128 DKLSV
+128 
-133 KLVDLKDP
+133 
-141 CAIIPNVAKTAIDE
+141 IPIVAKTAIDE

-405 IKSIVEQMH
+405 TKSIVEQMH

-506 WQMLGGYGKKLVR
+506 WQMPGGYGKKLVR

-584 YDFTGKRALLAEDNA
+584 YDFSGKRALLAEDN
-599 VNAEV
+599 
-604 FQGFLK
+604 

-661 KKPDASDIPI
+661 EKPDASDIPI

>member
-1 MNEKLFDYIAVC
+1 MNRQLTMLIVDDMEVERISFAEIFKDEYQILEAENGKQAMEQLEQQKVHIVLLDLCMPVMDGFEVIREMKQQDKY
-13 PTAFHTCAHSADML
+13 AD
-27 RESGYTELCEAQRW
+27 
-41 EIVPGGKYFVT
+41 
-52 RNGSSLI
+52 
-59 AFRVPAGEIAGFM
+59 
-72 MTAAHGDSPAFKI
+72 
-85 KENAELPDGNYL
+85 
-97 RLSVEKYGGMLCAPW
+97 
-112 LDRPLSVAG
+112 
-121 RVLVSEG
+121 
-128 DKLSV
+128 
-133 KLVDLKDP
+133 
-141 CAIIPNVAKTAIDE
+141 IPIVAKTAIDE

-273 KMTIRHVAFS
+273 KMTIRHMAFS

-405 IKSIVEQMH
+405 TKSIVEQMH

-506 WQMLGGYGKKLVR
+506 WQMPGGFGKKLVR

-576 AEKNKTED
+576 TEKNKTED
-584 YDFTGKRALLAEDNA
+584 YDFSGKRALLAEDNA

-610 AVNAE
+610 AVHAE
-615 VECADNGEAALSR
+615 VECVDNGEAALSR

-661 KKPDASDIPI
+661 EKPDASDIPI

>member
-1 MNEKLFDYIAVC
+1 MNRQLTMLIVDDMEVERISFAEIFKDEYQILEAENGKQAMEQLEQQKVHIVLLDLCMPVMDGFEVIREMKQQDKY
-13 PTAFHTCAHSADML
+13 AD
-27 RESGYTELCEAQRW
+27 
-41 EIVPGGKYFVT
+41 
-52 RNGSSLI
+52 
-59 AFRVPAGEIAGFM
+59 
-72 MTAAHGDSPAFKI
+72 
-85 KENAELPDGNYL
+85 
-97 RLSVEKYGGMLCAPW
+97 
-112 LDRPLSVAG
+112 
-121 RVLVSEG
+121 
-128 DKLSV
+128 
-133 KLVDLKDP
+133 
-141 CAIIPNVAKTAIDE
+141 IPIVAKTAIDE

-506 WQMLGGYGKKLVR
+506 WQMPGGYGKKLVR

-529 LKIVTSSYD
+529 LKIVTSS
-538 TEDYE
+538 YE

-576 AEKNKTED
+576 TEKNKTED
-584 YDFTGKRALLAEDNA
+584 YDFSGKRALLAEDNA

>member
-1 MNEKLFDYIAVC
+1 MNRQLTMLIVDDMEVERISFAEIFKDEYQILEAENGKQAMEQLEQQKVHIVLLDLCMPVMDGFEVIREMKQQDKY
-13 PTAFHTCAHSADML
+13 AD
-27 RESGYTELCEAQRW
+27 
-41 EIVPGGKYFVT
+41 
-52 RNGSSLI
+52 
-59 AFRVPAGEIAGFM
+59 
-72 MTAAHGDSPAFKI
+72 
-85 KENAELPDGNYL
+85 
-97 RLSVEKYGGMLCAPW
+97 
-112 LDRPLSVAG
+112 
-121 RVLVSEG
+121 
-128 DKLSV
+128 
-133 KLVDLKDP
+133 
-141 CAIIPNVAKTAIDE
+141 IPIVAKTAIDE

-506 WQMLGGYGKKLVR
+506 WQMPGGYGKKLVR

-576 AEKNKTED
+576 ISASTAWPLGLRASNSSWTRGRPCVMSSPATPPAWNVRMVSCVPGSPMD
-584 YDFTGKRALLAEDNA
+584 CAAMMPTAVPMLTGR
-599 VNAEV
+599 
-604 FQGFLK
+604 
-610 AVNAE
+610 
-615 VECADNGEAALSR
+615 
-628 YQNMP
+628 
-633 DYYYDMIFMDLNMPI
+633 
-648 MDGYEAAKSIRGS
+648 
-661 KKPDASDIPI
+661 
-671 LAVTANAMAKDI
+671 
-683 VKVHEAGM
+683 
-691 NERIT
+691 
-696 KPVQREL
+696 PVARSQP
-703 LYQTMEKYI
+703 
-712 L
+712 

>member
-1 MNEKLFDYIAVC
+1 MNRQLTMLIVD
-13 PTAFHTCAHSADML
+13 DMEVERISFAEIFKDEYQIL
-27 RESGYTELCEAQRW
+27 EAENGKQAMEQLEQQKVHIVLLDLCMPVMDGFEVIREMKQQ
-41 EIVPGGKYFVT
+41 
-52 RNGSSLI
+52 
-59 AFRVPAGEIAGFM
+59 
-72 MTAAHGDSPAFKI
+72 
-85 KENAELPDGNYL
+85 
-97 RLSVEKYGGMLCAPW
+97 EKYA
-112 LDRPLSVAG
+112 D
-121 RVLVSEG
+121 
-128 DKLSV
+128 
-133 KLVDLKDP
+133 
-141 CAIIPNVAKTAIDE
+141 IPIVVKTAIDE

-161 LEAGADEYIF
+161 LEAGADEFIF

-176 AIVKKRVHNLVE
+176 AIVKKRVRNLVE

-200 LEKEQEMG
+200 LEREQEMG
-208 RAKEL
+208 KAKEL

-218 SHELRTPINGILGIS
+218 SHELRTPINGILGIT

-241 EVREDFKKIRYQ
+241 EVQEDFKKIRYQ
-253 AEYLW
+253 AEYLR
-258 ELVNDVLDMAAIDNG
+258 ELVNDVLDMAAIDNE

-283 LNEVV
+283 LNDVV

-304 YFYFR
+304 HFYFR

-316 YLIGDAIR
+316 YLMGDEVR

-343 GTIEVCMSELDVD
+343 GTIEVCMSEQDVD

-362 HITVR
+362 RITVC
-367 DTGCGISDKALEKI
+367 DTGCGISDKSLDKI
-381 WEPFEQEQHENGK
+381 WQPFEQEQHENGK

-405 IKSIVEQMH
+405 TKSIVEQMH
-414 GTIDV
+414 GTINV

-437 GKSIV
+437 GKSVV

-472 LGIRYDSSTDGKEII
+472 LGIRYDSSTGGKEIS

-499 YDICFVN
+499 YDICFVY
-506 WQMLGGYGKKLVR
+506 WQMPGGYGKKLVR
-519 EMREIFDRDT
+519 EMRKIFDRDT
-529 LKIVTSSYD
+529 LKIVTSCYD
-538 TEDYE
+538 TEDCE

-549 GVDYILKKPVLQS
+549 GADYILKKPVLQS
-562 QVYSLISEICSVPE
+562 QVYSMISEICSVPE

-584 YDFTGKRALLAEDNA
+584 YDFSEKRALLAEDNA

-610 AVNAE
+610 AVHAE
-615 VECADNGEAALSR
+615 VECVDNGEAALSR

-648 MDGYEAAKSIRGS
+648 MDGYEAAKSIRDS

>member
-1 MNEKLFDYIAVC
+1 MNRQLTMLIVDDMEVERISFAEIFKDEYQILEAENGKQAMEQLEQQKVHIVLLDLCMPVMDGFEVIREMKQQDKY
-13 PTAFHTCAHSADML
+13 AD
-27 RESGYTELCEAQRW
+27 
-41 EIVPGGKYFVT
+41 
-52 RNGSSLI
+52 
-59 AFRVPAGEIAGFM
+59 
-72 MTAAHGDSPAFKI
+72 
-85 KENAELPDGNYL
+85 
-97 RLSVEKYGGMLCAPW
+97 
-112 LDRPLSVAG
+112 
-121 RVLVSEG
+121 
-128 DKLSV
+128 
-133 KLVDLKDP
+133 
-141 CAIIPNVAKTAIDE
+141 IPIVAKTAIDE

-343 GTIEVCMSELDVD
+343 GTIEVCMSELEVD

-405 IKSIVEQMH
+405 TKSIVEQMH

-506 WQMLGGYGKKLVR
+506 WQMPGGFGKKLVR

-562 QVYSLISEICSVPE
+562 QVYSMISEICSVPE

-584 YDFTGKRALLAEDNA
+584 YDFSGKRALLAEDN
-599 VNAEV
+599 
-604 FQGFLK
+604 

>member
-1 MNEKLFDYIAVC
+1 MNRQLTMLIVDDMEVERISFAEIFKDEYQILEAENGKQAMEQLEQQKVHIVLLDLCMPVMDGFEVIREMKQQDKY
-13 PTAFHTCAHSADML
+13 AD
-27 RESGYTELCEAQRW
+27 
-41 EIVPGGKYFVT
+41 
-52 RNGSSLI
+52 
-59 AFRVPAGEIAGFM
+59 
-72 MTAAHGDSPAFKI
+72 
-85 KENAELPDGNYL
+85 
-97 RLSVEKYGGMLCAPW
+97 
-112 LDRPLSVAG
+112 
-121 RVLVSEG
+121 
-128 DKLSV
+128 
-133 KLVDLKDP
+133 
-141 CAIIPNVAKTAIDE
+141 IPIVAKTAIDE

-288 SEVSGLFY
+288 SEVSSLFY

-405 IKSIVEQMH
+405 TKSIVEQMH

-506 WQMLGGYGKKLVR
+506 WQMPGGFGKKLVR

-562 QVYSLISEICSVPE
+562 QVYSMISEICSVPE

-584 YDFTGKRALLAEDNA
+584 YDFSGKRALLAEDN
-599 VNAEV
+599 
-604 FQGFLK
+604 

>member
-1 MNEKLFDYIAVC
+1 MNRQLTMLIVDDMEVERISFAEIFKDEYQILEAENGKQAMEQLEQQKVHIVLLDLCMPVMDGFEVIREMKQQDKY
-13 PTAFHTCAHSADML
+13 AD
-27 RESGYTELCEAQRW
+27 
-41 EIVPGGKYFVT
+41 
-52 RNGSSLI
+52 
-59 AFRVPAGEIAGFM
+59 
-72 MTAAHGDSPAFKI
+72 
-85 KENAELPDGNYL
+85 
-97 RLSVEKYGGMLCAPW
+97 
-112 LDRPLSVAG
+112 
-121 RVLVSEG
+121 
-128 DKLSV
+128 
-133 KLVDLKDP
+133 
-141 CAIIPNVAKTAIDE
+141 IPIVAKTAIDE

-506 WQMLGGYGKKLVR
+506 WQMPGGYGKKLVR

-562 QVYSLISEICSVPE
+562 QVYSLISEICSVPSIFSRSRPYS
-576 AEKNKTED
+576 AGNIRLYLVHYLHTLND
-584 YDFTGKRALLAEDNA
+584 AYCVALVYLIADLYK
-599 VNAEV
+599 
-604 FQGFLK
+604 GRLCGGGSR
-610 AVNAE
+610 

>member
-1 MNEKLFDYIAVC
+1 MNRQLTMLIVDDMEVERISFAEIFKDEYQILE
-13 PTAFHTCAHSADML
+13 ADNGKEAMEHL
-27 RESGYTELCEAQRW
+27 EQLKVHIVLLDLCMPVMDGFEVIREMKQQD
-41 EIVPGGKYFVT
+41 KY
-52 RNGSSLI
+52 
-59 AFRVPAGEIAGFM
+59 A
-72 MTAAHGDSPAFKI
+72 D
-85 KENAELPDGNYL
+85 
-97 RLSVEKYGGMLCAPW
+97 
-112 LDRPLSVAG
+112 
-121 RVLVSEG
+121 
-128 DKLSV
+128 
-133 KLVDLKDP
+133 
-141 CAIIPNVAKTAIDE
+141 IPIVAKTAIDE

-506 WQMLGGYGKKLVR
+506 WQMPGGYGKKLVR

-604 FQGFLK
+604 F
-610 AVNAE
+610 
-615 VECADNGEAALSR
+615 
-628 YQNMP
+628 
-633 DYYYDMIFMDLNMPI
+633 
-648 MDGYEAAKSIRGS
+648 
-661 KKPDASDIPI
+661 
-671 LAVTANAMAKDI
+671 
-683 VKVHEAGM
+683 
-691 NERIT
+691 
-696 KPVQREL
+696 
-703 LYQTMEKYI
+703 
-712 L
+712 

>member
-1 MNEKLFDYIAVC
+1 MNRQLTMLIVDDMEVERISFAEIFKDEYQILEAENGKQAMEQLEQQKVHIVLLDLCMPVMDGFEVIREMKQQDKY
-13 PTAFHTCAHSADML
+13 AD
-27 RESGYTELCEAQRW
+27 
-41 EIVPGGKYFVT
+41 
-52 RNGSSLI
+52 
-59 AFRVPAGEIAGFM
+59 
-72 MTAAHGDSPAFKI
+72 
-85 KENAELPDGNYL
+85 
-97 RLSVEKYGGMLCAPW
+97 
-112 LDRPLSVAG
+112 
-121 RVLVSEG
+121 
-128 DKLSV
+128 
-133 KLVDLKDP
+133 
-141 CAIIPNVAKTAIDE
+141 IPIVAKTAIDE

-506 WQMLGGYGKKLVR
+506 WQMPGGYGKKLVR

-562 QVYSLISEICSVPE
+562 QVYSMISEICSVPE

-584 YDFTGKRALLAEDNA
+584 YDFSGKRALLAEDNA

-671 LAVTANAMAKDI
+671 LSFMPASCTFTISFAIAFAVTA
-683 VKVHEAGM
+683 
-691 NERIT
+691 RIGISDSSGF
-696 KPVQREL
+696 L
-703 LYQTMEKYI
+703 LPRI
-712 L
+712 LFAASYPSMRQA

>member
-1 MNEKLFDYIAVC
+1 MNRQLTMLIVDDMEVERISFAEIFKDEYQILEAENGKQAMEQLEQQKVHIVLLDLCMPVMDGFEVIREMKQQDKY
-13 PTAFHTCAHSADML
+13 AD
-27 RESGYTELCEAQRW
+27 
-41 EIVPGGKYFVT
+41 
-52 RNGSSLI
+52 
-59 AFRVPAGEIAGFM
+59 
-72 MTAAHGDSPAFKI
+72 
-85 KENAELPDGNYL
+85 
-97 RLSVEKYGGMLCAPW
+97 
-112 LDRPLSVAG
+112 
-121 RVLVSEG
+121 
-128 DKLSV
+128 
-133 KLVDLKDP
+133 
-141 CAIIPNVAKTAIDE
+141 IPIVAKTAIDE

-405 IKSIVEQMH
+405 TKSIVEQMH

-506 WQMLGGYGKKLVR
+506 WQMPGGYGKKLVR

-562 QVYSLISEICSVPE
+562 QVYSMISEICSVPE

-584 YDFTGKRALLAEDNA
+584 YDFSGKRALLAEDNA